1 MLTGSSI
8 YAGSPGP
15 HLLQAVTLNRYSF
28 ASITSVTVCS
38 RSRTPEATCEKS
50 HHTFFPPNVSQSL
63 FGFIH
68 MICIFAVFACM
79 CMCVYVC
86 MVGWSVR
93 QKLEMAGD
101 LMDQWTDLHMYLHP
115 GLAWHF
121 SLLNLVVGDWTSS
134 IMFWSLPHQV
144 YMVPGHLSHLEVL
157 WSTWAC

>member
-28 ASITSVTVCS
+28 PSITSVTVCS
-38 RSRTPEATCEKS
+38 RSKTPEATCEKS
-50 HHTFFPPNVSQSL
+50 HHTFFTPNVFHSYYLVLSTWS
-63 FGFIH
+63 
-68 MICIFAVFACM
+68 VFCCLRM
-79 CMCVYVC
+79 YVC
-86 MVGWSVR
+86 VCVHGGVVGQTKIRSGRWSNGPDR
-93 QKLEMAGD
+93 
-101 LMDQWTDLHMYLHP
+101 WTGLHMYLHP

-144 YMVPGHLSHLEVL
+144 DMVPGHLSHLEVL